1 MSQKIE
7 VYGAPDNNQAG
18 LLHLAELGVQAL
30 ALDDGT
36 TEEAT
41 TLYTLD
47 DAHAVDAASYHLH
60 IGGQAIN
67 PEPSAPDTT
76 PKRPTPSGGCSL

>member
-7 VYGAPDNNQAG
+7 VYGAPDSNQAG
-18 LLHLAELGVQAL
+18 LLHLAELGVAAL

-60 IGGQAIN
+60 IGGQAIT
-67 PEPSAPDTT
+67 PASPTPDAT
-76 PKRPTPSGGCSL
+76 PKPPTPSGGCSL